1 MYYVYIL
8 QSMTSARFYVGHCDH
23 LLKRFHEHGTGQNT
37 STRNKG
43 PWWMP
48 YYETFSTR
56 SEAMKREN
64 EIKRKKSSKSIRAI
78 ITYHLPE
85 VDLL

>member
-1 MYYVYIL
+1 
-8 QSMTSARFYVGHCDH
+8 
-23 LLKRFHEHGTGQNT
+23 
-37 STRNKG
+37 
-43 PWWMP
+43 MP

-78 ITYHLPE
+78 ISHHLPE